1 MQQQLTTVQD
11 WLKIQINIGHSPNTV
26 AAYRRGITDFSAF
39 GETIDL
45 DIHNAT
51 REHIS
56 LYVRSLLTRPVKR
69 HGANAVPALLANATV
84 QQRITV
90 VRLYYD
96 YLVEEGLRKTNPVG
110 RGGQLKGRTEHL
122 KRGLVARH
130 RKLPW
135 IPTDAEWT
143 ALVTAAGKE
152 SLRNR
157 LMFAFAYD
165 AALRREELSLLSIA
179 DIDPSKRLLHLRAS
193 TTKGKRDRVLPYSAV
208 TGQLYAQY
216 LHHRRTLS
224 TARGALFLS
233 ESPRNYAHA
242 ISLWTWSKV
251 IERLAAAADVP
262 NFTTHSFRHLCL
274 TDLARSGWE
283 LHEIATFAGHRN
295 VSSTMLYIHLSGRE
309 LASKF
314 ANATKVHADRID
326 RIAQGFL

>member
-1 MQQQLTTVQD
+1 MQQSTTFQD
-11 WLKIQINIGHSPNTV
+11 WLQIQINLGRSPNTV
-26 AAYRRGITDFSAF
+26 AAYRRGLADFLAF
-39 GETIDL
+39 GETIKL

-56 LYVRSLLTRPVKR
+56 LYVRSLLTRPVER
-69 HGANAVPALLANATV
+69 YAAGAVPALLANATV
-84 QQRITV
+84 QQRITI

-110 RGGQLKGRTEHL
+110 RGGRLSHRTGPS
-122 KRGLVARH
+122 KRGLVTRH

-135 IPTDAEWT
+135 IPTDAEWSS
-143 ALVTAAGKE
+143 LVTAASEE

-165 AALRREELSLLSIA
+165 AALRREELCLLSIA
-179 DIDPSKRLLHLRAS
+179 DIDPSKRLLHLRAG

-208 TGQLYAQY
+208 TGQILSQY
-216 LHHRRTLS
+216 LNHRRTFS

-251 IERLAAAADVP
+251 IQRLAAAADVP

-309 LASKF
+309 LTSKF
-314 ANATKVHADRID
+314 ATATKAHARRIE
-326 RIAQGFL
+326 RIAQGLL

>member
-1 MQQQLTTVQD
+1 MQQPTSCQE
-11 WLKIQINIGHSPNTV
+11 WLQIQINLGRSPNTV
-26 AAYRRGITDFSAF
+26 AAYRRGLADFLAF
-39 GETIDL
+39 SETIKL

-51 REHIS
+51 REHVS
-56 LYVRSLLTRPVKR
+56 LYVRSLLTRPVVR
-69 HGANAVPALLANATV
+69 RDAVDVSALLANATV
-84 QQRITV
+84 HHRITI

-96 YLVEEGLRKTNPVG
+96 YLVEEGLRETNPVG
-110 RGGQLKGRTEHL
+110 RGGRLTGRAGPS
-122 KRGLVARH
+122 KRGLLARH

-135 IPTDAEWT
+135 IPTDVEWSS
-143 ALVTAAGKE
+143 LVSAAKEE

-157 LMFAFAYD
+157 LMFSFAYD
-165 AALRREELSLLSIA
+165 AALRREELCLLSIA

-208 TGQLYAQY
+208 TGQLLSQY
-216 LHHRRTLS
+216 LNHRRTLS
-224 TARGALFLS
+224 LARGPLFLS
-233 ESPRNYAHA
+233 ESPRNYAHP

-251 IERLAAAADVP
+251 IQRLAAAANVP

-314 ANATKVHADRID
+314 ANATKVHACRVE
-326 RIAQGFL
+326 RIAQSFL

>member
-1 MQQQLTTVQD
+1 MQQPITFQD
-11 WLKIQINIGHSPNTV
+11 WLQIQINLGRSPNTV
-26 AAYRRGITDFSAF
+26 AAYKRGLADFLAF
-39 GETIDL
+39 GETIKL

-56 LYVRSLLTRPVKR
+56 LYVRSLLSRPVQR
-69 HGANAVPALLANATV
+69 FAAGTVPALLANATV
-84 QQRITV
+84 QQRITI
-90 VRLYYD
+90 VRLYFD
-96 YLVEEGLRKTNPVG
+96 YLVEEGMRKTNPVG
-110 RGGQLKGRTEHL
+110 RGGRLSDRTGHS

-135 IPTDAEWT
+135 IPTDIEWS
-143 ALVTAAGKE
+143 ALVTAASEE

-165 AALRREELSLLSIA
+165 AALRREELCLLSIA
-179 DIDPSKRLLHLRAS
+179 DIDPSKRQLHLRAS

-208 TGQLYAQY
+208 TGQLLSQY
-216 LHHRRTLS
+216 LNHRRTLS
-224 TARGALFLS
+224 KGRGPLFLS

-251 IERLAAAADVP
+251 IQRLAAAADVP

-314 ANATKVHADRID
+314 ANATKVHAGRIE
-326 RIAQGFL
+326 RIAQGLL

>member
-1 MQQQLTTVQD
+1 MKQPTTFQD
-11 WLKIQINIGHSPNTV
+11 WIQIQTNLGRSPNTV
-26 AAYRRGITDFSAF
+26 AAYKRGLADFLAF
-39 GETIDL
+39 GETIKL

-56 LYVRSLLTRPVKR
+56 LYVRSLLTRSVER
-69 HGANAVPALLANATV
+69 HAADAVPALLANATV
-84 QQRITV
+84 QQRITI

-110 RGGQLKGRTEHL
+110 RGGRLSDRLGSSQ
-122 KRGLVARH
+122 RGLVTRH

-135 IPTDAEWT
+135 IPTDAEWSSI
-143 ALVTAAGKE
+143 VTAAGEE

-165 AALRREELSLLSIA
+165 TALRREELCLLSIA

-208 TGQLYAQY
+208 TGQLLSQY
-216 LHHRRTLS
+216 LNHRRTLS
-224 TARGALFLS
+224 TARGPLFLS

-251 IERLAAAADVP
+251 IERVAAAADVP

-309 LASKF
+309 LARKF
-314 ANATKVHADRID
+314 ANATKAHVARIEW
-326 RIAQGFL
+326 IAQELL

>member
-1 MQQQLTTVQD
+1 MQQPTTVQD
-11 WLKIQINIGHSPNTV
+11 WLQIQINLGRSPNTV
-26 AAYRRGITDFSAF
+26 AAYRRGLADFLAF
-39 GETIDL
+39 GETIEL
-45 DIHNAT
+45 DIHRTT

-56 LYVRSLLTRPVKR
+56 LYVRSLLTRPVER
-69 HGANAVPALLANATV
+69 YAAGAVPTLLANATV

-96 YLVEEGLRKTNPVG
+96 YLVEEGLRKSNPVG
-110 RGGQLKGRTEHL
+110 RGGRLSHHGGHST
-122 KRGLVARH
+122 RGLVARH

-135 IPTDAEWT
+135 IPTDAEWNS
-143 ALVTAAGKE
+143 LVTAARE
-152 SLRNR
+152 EPLRNR

-165 AALRREELSLLSIA
+165 AALRREELCLLSIA
-179 DIDPSKRLLHLRAS
+179 DLDPSKRLLHLRAS
-193 TTKGKRDRVLPYSAV
+193 TTKGKRDRVLPYSAL
-208 TGQLYAQY
+208 TSQLLSQY
-216 LHHRRTLS
+216 LNHRRTFS
-224 TARGALFLS
+224 KARGALFLS
-233 ESPRNYAHA
+233 ESPRNYAQP

-251 IERLAAAADVP
+251 IQRLAVVADVP

-314 ANATKVHADRID
+314 ANATKVHAQRIE
-326 RIAQGFL
+326 RIAQGLL

>member
-1 MQQQLTTVQD
+1 MQPPNTCQD
-11 WLKIQINIGHSPNTV
+11 WLQIQINLGRSPNTV
-26 AAYRRGITDFSAF
+26 AAYRRGLADFLAF
-39 GETIDL
+39 GESIKL
-45 DIHNAT
+45 DFHNAT
-51 REHIS
+51 REHVS
-56 LYVRSLLTRPVKR
+56 LYVRSLLTRPVVR
-69 HGANAVPALLANATV
+69 HVAGAVPALLANATV
-84 QQRITV
+84 QQRITII
-90 VRLYYD
+90 RLYYD

-110 RGGQLKGRTEHL
+110 RGGRLTGRTEPS

-135 IPTDAEWT
+135 IPTEDEWT
-143 ALVTAAGKE
+143 SLVTAASKE

-165 AALRREELSLLSIA
+165 AALRREELCLLSIA

-193 TTKGKRDRVLPYSAV
+193 TTKGKRDRVLPYSAA
-208 TGQLYAQY
+208 TGQLLSQY
-216 LHHRRTLS
+216 LIHRRTLS
-224 TARGALFLS
+224 TARGPLFLS

-251 IERLAAAADVP
+251 IQRLAAATNVP

-309 LASKF
+309 LATKF
-314 ANATKVHADRID
+314 ANATKVHAGRIE
-326 RIAQGFL
+326 RIAQGLL

>member
-1 MQQQLTTVQD
+1 MQPLTTFQD
-11 WLKIQINIGHSPNTV
+11 WLQIQINLGRSPNTV
-26 AAYRRGITDFSAF
+26 AAYRRGIADFLAF
-39 GETIDL
+39 GETINL

-69 HGANAVPALLANATV
+69 FAAGAVPALLGNATV
-84 QQRITV
+84 QQRITI

-110 RGGQLKGRTEHL
+110 RGGRVSDRTGPS

-135 IPTDAEWT
+135 IPTDVEWS
-143 ALVTAAGKE
+143 ALLTAAREE

-165 AALRREELSLLSIA
+165 AALRREELCLLSIA

-208 TGQLYAQY
+208 TGQLLSQY
-216 LHHRRTLS
+216 LNHRRTLS
-224 TARGALFLS
+224 KARGSLFLS

-251 IERLAAAADVP
+251 IQRLAAAAAVP

-295 VSSTMLYIHLSGRE
+295 VSSTMLCIHLSGRE

-314 ANATKVHADRID
+314 ANATKVHAGRIE